1 MTDVKLRVSTAHR
14 ILARILARFSL
25 ASLSPSFNLRSFFQ
39 EGGFFWEGC
48 QVQKDTRPFS
58 IDSSLETRNWT
69 LTGHRIPSLHC
80 SQPPLRT
87 WITRY
92 TYTYYISRRGQTSQN
107 RDTFVYTYIPL
118 RTLDLGGSDRSPRAT
133 TGGNTKDFHGLVVR
147 AKCVVHEL
155 AEGENSARGQRR
167 DITRTDDR
175 RAETPWKR
183 GAPATLR

>member
-25 ASLSPSFNLRSFFQ
+25 ALSLSVIQSPIILPGGRILLRRLS
-39 EGGFFWEGC
+39 GT
-48 QVQKDTRPFS
+48 KDTRPFS

-87 WITRY
+87 WITRH

-118 RTLDLGGSDRSPRAT
+118 CTLDLGGSDRSPRAT